1 MVDVVF
7 MGTPDFAVPSLWA
20 VSGAHRVTAVYTQP
34 DKPVGRG
41 QSVQA
46 SPVKQAALVHHI
58 PVYQP
63 EKLRRPDVVE
73 QLAALQ
79 PDLIVVAAYGQIL
92 PQTVLDI
99 PRYGCINVH
108 ASLLPRWRGAAPI
121 QAALLAGDAQTGV
134 TIMQMEAGLD
144 TGPMLRSE
152 SIDIAPQET
161 AQTLHDKLS
170 RLGARLLVET
180 LDDYLAGRLAPTPQP
195 EEGITWAHQIEKQH
209 GRIDWSKTAI
219 DIDRQVRAFTPWP
232 GTFTTWDGQ
241 TLKVM
246 TGQPISAVSAPIGH
260 VITYADGA
268 AVGTSHGVYAL
279 QSVQLAGKKAVSI
292 ADFLR
297 GYPAFIGSILGEAV

>member
-20 VSGAHRVTAVYTQP
+20 VTGAHRVIAVYTQP

-41 QSVQA
+41 QTLQA

-63 EKLRRPDVVE
+63 EKLRRPDVVQ
-73 QLAALQ
+73 QLAALH
-79 PDLIVVAAYGQIL
+79 PDVIVVAAYGQIL

-121 QAALLAGDAQTGV
+121 QAALLAGDTQTGV

-152 SIDIAPQET
+152 SIDISPRET
-161 AQTLHDKLS
+161 AQTLHDKLA
-170 RLGARLLVET
+170 RLGARLLIET
-180 LDDYLAGRLAPTPQP
+180 LEDYLAGRLTPTPQP
-195 EEGITWAHQIEKQH
+195 AEGVTWAPQIEKQH
-209 GRIDWSKTAI
+209 GRIDWNKTAI

-232 GTFTTWDGQ
+232 GTFTTWNGQ
-241 TLKVM
+241 TLKVIA
-246 TGQPISAVSAPIGH
+246 GHPILTASAPIGQ
-260 VITYADGA
+260 VIPHAEGA
-268 AVGTSHGVYAL
+268 AIGTAQGVYVL

-297 GYPAFIGSILGEAV
+297 GYPGFIGSTLGEAV